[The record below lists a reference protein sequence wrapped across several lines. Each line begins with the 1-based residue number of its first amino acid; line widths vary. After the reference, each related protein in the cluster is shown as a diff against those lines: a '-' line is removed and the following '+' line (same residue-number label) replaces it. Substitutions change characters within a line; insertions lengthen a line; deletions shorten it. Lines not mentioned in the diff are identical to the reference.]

1 MWCDVVCV
9 LVCVCVCVFVVCRSA
24 VGLVVKYLVAIEMPR
39 VRFPDGAFFCPFA
52 LCSLLF
58 CSLLLFCSFAPCSS
72 SLRHCA
78 IARSVALSLSLSP
91 ALPHPLTL
99 TNTYSRS
106 ALHSLRLAVLLASA
120 SPPLPPL
127 LLSFSAL
134 YPYPSHLALVSDRV
148 SGLHLLLLLSLSHTH
163 SHSHAH
169 ARTLSASL
177 AAGDRPTSPTVDD
190 ALRLS
195 MVCGLSSFISL
206 LLSFSRA
213 LELTCSLVGASVGPR
228 GGLFLFFLSARLR
241 LSRVPISTFPSFV
254 FVLFLFIWLVA
265 RRPVYGML
273 C

>member
-1 MWCDVVCV
+1 M
-9 LVCVCVCVFVVCRSA
+9 VCVCVCVFVVCRSA

-39 VRFPDGAFFCPFA
+39 VRFPDGAFFCSFA
-52 LCSLLF
+52 LCSF
-58 CSLLLFCSFAPCSS
+58 VLFCSFVLPHLALPP
-72 SLRHCA
+72 LRHCA

-148 SGLHLLLLLSLSHTH
+148 YGLHPLLLLTHSLTH

-169 ARTLSASL
+169 ALCFTCCWGPTHVA
-177 AAGDRPTSPTVDD
+177 DRRRRAPAVDG
-190 ALRLS
+190 LWS
-195 MVCGLSSFISL
+195 FIFHLSSPLF
-206 LLSFSRA
+206 LS
-213 LELTCSLVGASVGPR
+213 CSLVGASVGPR

-254 FVLFLFIWLVA
+254 FVLFSFISLVA